1 MKNEIGKEVREMRE
15 TNPCAISSLRE
26 LEYEF
31 AVINNM
37 SSESK
42 SPVCLNMNMGSYCE
56 RMKSF

>member
-1 MKNEIGKEVREMRE
+1 MRE

-56 RMKSF
+56 RKSGKMGKIKG

>member
-1 MKNEIGKEVREMRE
+1 MRE

-42 SPVCLNMNMGSYCE
+42 SPVCLINMNMGSYCE
-56 RMKSF
+56 RNSGKMAKIKGKKR